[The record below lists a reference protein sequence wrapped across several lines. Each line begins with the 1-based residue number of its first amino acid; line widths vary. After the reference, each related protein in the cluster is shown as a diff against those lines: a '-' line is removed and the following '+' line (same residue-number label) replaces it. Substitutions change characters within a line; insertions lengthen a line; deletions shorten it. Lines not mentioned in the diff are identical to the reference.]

1 MKKITNFIFYIEF
14 ILFDLFFRFLTY
26 LIPFMLLIVHSIIYF
41 SAPLILIGFSSIFLW
56 YFKFKIDIK
65 LAIYLSL
72 IIYYFF
78 LTFFNKPLLLLIEFI
93 TPARYNSSKKLKP
106 YNIKEISEDILS
118 IDNVKLI
125 IYVLNFIF
133 IIFINIIKFQN
144 FKIYNNINFIENPL
158 LQSFVTFIAFERI
171 ISLSKSIKI
180 KPATLNYKILKGI
193 KDKIEEL
200 KKE

>member
-1 MKKITNFIFYIEF
+1 
-14 ILFDLFFRFLTY
+14 
-26 LIPFMLLIVHSIIYF
+26 
-41 SAPLILIGFSSIFLW
+41 
-56 YFKFKIDIK
+56 
-65 LAIYLSL
+65 
-72 IIYYFF
+72 
-78 LTFFNKPLLLLIEFI
+78 LIEFI